1 MVVPESAIAD
11 KFLFVVGE
19 LQDKHVLKFDSKCD
33 VEFSLVFAMSRS
45 ICQFLCAEGTQKPRS
60 S

>member
-11 KFLFVVGE
+11 EFLFVVGE
-19 LQDKHVLKFDSKCD
+19 LQDKHVLKFDSKCN
-33 VEFSLVFAMSRS
+33 VEFSLALAASRS
-45 ICQFLCAEGTQKPRS
+45 ICQFLCVEGAQKPRS